1 MKPFKELS
9 EREIKA
15 VSRYIEKLTKREVKA
30 ENICSSC
37 HGING
42 DGEGVGK
49 FNPLP
54 QTTI

>member
-49 FNPLP
+49 FNPFPKP
-54 QTTI
+54 Q